1 MMANDFWFFL
11 SNQYNPCDVTIAHGL
26 EQGFDWDNSWEAWTV
41 FWVFLP
47 HVWSQMMCEGN
58 KAMAMHFAQ
67 TNVSRSRA
75 TNRWTK
81 PATTAI
87 HIYISHRW
95 CLQHIYMNWSST
107 SNRGSLV
114 SLRNGSYLGGVGYE
128 AFCYQVH

>member
-1 MMANDFWFFL
+1 MIFYSFYQIN
-11 SNQYNPCDVTIAHGL
+11 TILAMSPLRMDLGKALIGTIHGKHGL
-26 EQGFDWDNSWEAWTV
+26 FSEC
-41 FWVFLP
+41 FLP

-58 KAMAMHFAQ
+58 KAMATHFAQ

-75 TNRWTK
+75 TNRWAK

-87 HIYISHRW
+87 HVYVSHRW